1 MNCGFIEKDYSVE
14 YKELPKEELEQ
25 LCSGN
30 QYFSINSNNEYY
42 IFVDNEIYTKE
53 NADKVIPLM
62 VKVNK
67 ELLVKSR

>member
-1 MNCGFIEKDYSVE
+1 MNCGFIKKDYSVE

-25 LCSGN
+25 LCSDN

-42 IFVDNEIYTKE
+42 IFIDNEIYTVG
-53 NADKVIPLM
+53 NADRVMPLV